1 MSPERVTLPVN
12 RRPLRGRSAG
22 AWQMHL
28 RVLALW
34 AAGSV
39 AVLVSTAA
47 PRVAVL
53 ALRVR
58 PTTQARC
65 YPSLPLQ
72 EQPRAWLCCPV
83 LPVRSVAP
91 AHRQLPQARSVAA
104 SPTSPRARA
113 LPAEPVAVRSQAAES
128 PVYRKQR
135 RVPASCP
142 AQLKRFAAQILWVLT
157 RRLVAQ
163 RCLGSPSLQEMLAQ
177 VRNPAERACCCRA
190 QA

>member
-1 MSPERVTLPVN
+1 MSPERVTPPVN
-12 RRPLRGRSAG
+12 RQMLQGWSG
-22 AWQMHL
+22 VAWQMHL

-39 AVLVSTAA
+39 AVLASTAV

-58 PTTQARC
+58 PTMVPTTQARR

-72 EQPRAWLCCPV
+72 EQPRARLCCPV

-91 AHRQLPQARSVAA
+91 ARRQLPQRCVAA
-104 SPTSPRARA
+104 WQRNPRMLLAV
-113 LPAEPVAVRSQAAES
+113 PVGG
-128 PVYRKQR
+128 QR
-135 RVPASCP
+135 WVPAYCP
-142 AQLKRFAAQILWVLT
+142 APLEHFAAQIPWVST

-177 VRNPAERACCCRA
+177 VRNPAERPCCCRA